1 MEDRQAIYR
10 AGGTML
16 RNYLKTSLRNLW
28 KRKSFSLINIV
39 GLAIGMAVSFM
50 ILLYV
55 WNEVTYD
62 RFHENAAHIY
72 RLATKIDAQGRHL
85 EVASVPAPLGPA
97 LVDQFPEVARSA
109 RLRDFGTR
117 IVSYEDKLYEE
128 SQIYHADPDL
138 FRVFTIP
145 IVRGN
150 PETWLQAPFQMLL
163 TEEMAEKYFGSEDPL
178 GKSIKLDNRYAY
190 TISGIVGKMPENS
203 HFKFNMIGSLSSLQ
217 QIRKDLHMWMGFNYA
232 TYLLMEG
239 DPSIEEITTK
249 YNDLLMSNIPDQFKQ
264 LGAEVEIFLQPMKSI
279 HLHSHLEGEM
289 EPPGNPAFIRILTTI
304 ALFILLIACINFMN
318 LATAQSSKRAK
329 EVGMRKVL
337 GAHRGKL
344 IGQFMGESLLLSFI
358 SLIIAVML
366 IIVLLPVFN
375 NLVEKEL
382 VFNPAQNGIILLG
395 LVGITLLA
403 GFFAGAYPAF
413 FLSAFIPLEVLKS
426 RFKAGK
432 GHRFFRNGLV
442 TLQYIISITLIIST
456 FVIFYQLHHVKNRD
470 LGFDKEQVAVISLTG
485 QVSQKHDVFKN
496 EILRLPGVI
505 KAAGSSTV
513 PGRGLSETMFTFE
526 GVDQKKQVL
535 PITEIDADYLE
546 TMDMQVVAGRGFS
559 KDHPGDNKAMILN
572 ETLVRQL
579 GWDEPVG
586 KTVAMMDLADYDDPG
601 KGFVE
606 VPYTVI
612 GVVRDFHFES
622 LHEKIRGHLMKMSGE
637 VNRVS
642 VRLRPGNIAG
652 TLGSIQNI
660 WRELEPAYPFSYV
673 FLDESFDR
681 LYRSEQRMGQIFISF
696 TLMAIFISC
705 LGLFGLASFTADQ
718 RTKEIGIRKVLGASV
733 SNVVL
738 LLSKDF
744 TKWVIL
750 ANVVAWPV
758 AYWVMK
764 RWLQGF
770 AYRISL
776 TFWIFIFSGVLA
788 VIIALLTVSTKALRA
803 AVANPAN
810 SLRYE

>member
-1 MEDRQAIYR
+1 MFH
-10 AGGTML
+10 
-16 RNYLKTSLRNLW
+16 NYLKTALRNLW

-39 GLAIGMAVSFM
+39 GLAIGMAVSFL

-62 RFHENAAHIY
+62 RFHENAANIY
-72 RLATKIDAQGRHL
+72 RLATQLDAQGRHF
-85 EVASVPAPLGPA
+85 EVASVPAPMGPA
-97 LVDQFPEVARSA
+97 MVDQFPEVVRAA

-117 IVSYEDKLYEE
+117 VVSYEEKLYEE
-128 SQIYHADPDL
+128 SKIYHADPDL

-145 IVRGN
+145 VIRGN
-150 PETWLQAPFQMLL
+150 PETWLQAPFQMLV

-178 GKSIKLDNRYAY
+178 GKSIKIDNKY
-190 TISGIVGKMPENS
+190 TYNITGIVGKMPENS
-203 HFKFNMIGSLSSLQ
+203 HFKFNMIGSLSSLD
-217 QIRKDLHMWMGFNYA
+217 QIRKDLNMWMGFNYA
-232 TYLLMEG
+232 TYILMEG
-239 DPSIEEITTK
+239 HPSIEQVTAK
-249 YNDLLMSNIPDQFKQ
+249 YNDLLMSNIPDQFRQ
-264 LGAEVEIFLQPMKSI
+264 LGAEVKIFLQPLKSI
-279 HLHSHLEGEM
+279 HLQSHLEGEM

-344 IGQFMGESLLLSFI
+344 IGQFLGESLLLSFI

-366 IIVLLPVFN
+366 IILLLPVFN
-375 NLVEKEL
+375 HLVEKDL
-382 VFNPAQNGIILLG
+382 VFNPVQNGVILLG

-413 FLSAFIPLEVLKS
+413 FLSAFVPLEALKS
-426 RFKAGK
+426 RSKAGK

-442 TLQYIISITLIIST
+442 TLQYVISITLIIST

-470 LGFDKEQVAVISLTG
+470 LGFDKEQVAVISLRG
-485 QVSQKHDVFKN
+485 QVLSKHDVFKN

-505 KAAGSSTV
+505 NAACSSTV
-513 PGRGLSETMFTFE
+513 PSRGRTETMFSFE
-526 GVDQKKQVL
+526 GVDQKKQVF
-535 PITEIDADYLE
+535 PIMEIDADYLD

-559 KDHPGDNKAMILN
+559 IDHPGDKKAMILN
-572 ETLVRQL
+572 ETLVKQL
-579 GWDEPVG
+579 GWDEPIG
-586 KTVAMMDLADYDDPG
+586 KTVSMMDLADYNDPE

-612 GVVRDFHFES
+612 GIVRDFHFAS
-622 LHEKIRGHLMKMSGE
+622 LHEKIRGHLMKMLGE
-637 VNRVS
+637 VNRIS
-642 VRLRPGNIAG
+642 VKLRPGDIGG
-652 TLGSIQNI
+652 TLRSIQSI
-660 WRELEPAYPFSYV
+660 WHDLEPAYPFSYV

-733 SNVVL
+733 SHVIL
-738 LLSKDF
+738 LLSRDF

-750 ANVVAWPV
+750 ANVVAWP
-758 AYWVMK
+758 AAFFIMNK
-764 RWLQGF
+764 WLQGF
-770 AYRISL
+770 AYRIGL
-776 TFWIFIFSGVLA
+776 AVWIFVISGVAALL
-788 VIIALLTVSTKALRA
+788 IALLTVSAKAFKA
-803 AVANPAN
+803 AVANPVD

>member
-1 MEDRQAIYR
+1 MFH
-10 AGGTML
+10 
-16 RNYLKTSLRNLW
+16 NYLKTALRNLW

-39 GLAIGMAVSFM
+39 GLAIGMAVSFL

-62 RFHENAAHIY
+62 RFHENAANIY
-72 RLATKIDAQGRHL
+72 RLATQLDAQGRHF
-85 EVASVPAPLGPA
+85 EVASVPAPMGPA
-97 LVDQFPEVARSA
+97 MVDQFPEVVRAA

-117 IVSYEDKLYEE
+117 VVSYEEKLYEE
-128 SQIYHADPDL
+128 SKIYHADPDL

-145 IVRGN
+145 VIRGN
-150 PETWLQAPFQMLL
+150 PETWLQAPFQMLV

-178 GKSIKLDNRYAY
+178 GKSIKIDNRYTY
-190 TISGIVGKMPENS
+190 NITGIVGKMPENS
-203 HFKFNMIGSLSSLQ
+203 HFKFNMIGSLSSLD
-217 QIRKDLHMWMGFNYA
+217 QIRKDLNMWMGFNYA
-232 TYLLMEG
+232 TYILMEG
-239 DPSIEEITTK
+239 HPSIEQVTAK
-249 YNDLLMSNIPDQFKQ
+249 YNDLLMSNIPDQFRQ
-264 LGAEVEIFLQPMKSI
+264 LGAKVKIFLQPLKNI
-279 HLHSHLEGEM
+279 HLQSHLEGEM

-344 IGQFMGESLLLSFI
+344 IGQFLGESLLLSFI

-366 IIVLLPVFN
+366 IILLLPVFN
-375 NLVEKEL
+375 HLVEKDL
-382 VFNPAQNGIILLG
+382 VFNPVQNGIILLG

-413 FLSAFIPLEVLKS
+413 FLSAFIPLEALKS

-442 TLQYIISITLIIST
+442 TLQYVISITLIIST

-470 LGFDKEQVAVISLTG
+470 LGFDKEQVAVISLRG
-485 QVSQKHDVFKN
+485 QVLSKHDVFKN

-505 KAAGSSTV
+505 NAACSSTV
-513 PGRGLSETMFTFE
+513 PSRGRTETMFSFE
-526 GVDQKKQVL
+526 GVDQKKQVF
-535 PITEIDADYLE
+535 PIMEIDTDYLD

-559 KDHPGDNKAMILN
+559 MDHPGDKKAMILN
-572 ETLVRQL
+572 ETLVKQL
-579 GWDEPVG
+579 GWDEPIG
-586 KTVAMMDLADYDDPG
+586 KTVSMMDLADYNDPE

-612 GVVRDFHFES
+612 GVVRDFHFAS
-622 LHEKIRGHLMKMSGE
+622 LHEKIRGHLMKMLGE
-637 VNRVS
+637 VSRIS
-642 VRLRPGNIAG
+642 VKLRPGDIAG
-652 TLGSIQNI
+652 TLRSIQNI
-660 WRELEPAYPFSYV
+660 WHDLEPAYPFSYV

-733 SNVVL
+733 SHVIL
-738 LLSKDF
+738 LLSRDF

-758 AYWVMK
+758 AFFIMNK
-764 RWLQGF
+764 WLQGF
-770 AYRISL
+770 AYRIGL
-776 TFWIFIFSGVLA
+776 AVWIFIISGVAALL
-788 VIIALLTVSTKALRA
+788 IALLTVSAKAFKA
-803 AVANPAN
+803 AVANPVD